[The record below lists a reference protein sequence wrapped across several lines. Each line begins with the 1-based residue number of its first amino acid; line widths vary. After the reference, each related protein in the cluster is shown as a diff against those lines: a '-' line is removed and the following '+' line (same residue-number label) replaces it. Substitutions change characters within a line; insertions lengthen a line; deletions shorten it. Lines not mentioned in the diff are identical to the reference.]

1 MTLVVNLLA
10 GPGSGKSTTAAGIFY
25 HLKQNDVNAELVT
38 EYAKDI
44 VWQGSTNLLGN
55 QVHILGEQYLRMWR
69 LKGQV
74 DVIVTDCPLFLCM
87 YYGSKQSDNF
97 KNLAWE
103 LFNEFDNFN
112 YFVQRVKTFNPKG
125 RVQTEEKAKRIDFE
139 LESLLLDNE
148 VPFDY
153 VVGNSNAA
161 SYISGEVLRE
171 LAKASPSV

>member
-44 VWQGSTNLLGN
+44 VWAGHTNLLGN

-69 LKGQV
+69 LKDQV
-74 DVIVTDCPLFLCM
+74 EVIVTDCPLFLCM

-103 LFNEFDNFN
+103 LFNEFENFN
-112 YFVQRVKTFNPKG
+112 YFIQREKQFNPKG
-125 RVQTEEKAKRIDFE
+125 RVQTEEKAKKIDKE
-139 LESLLLDNE
+139 LEQLLLDNE

-153 VVGNSNAA
+153 VVGDRNASVGIA
-161 SYISGEVLRE
+161 NLVLRE